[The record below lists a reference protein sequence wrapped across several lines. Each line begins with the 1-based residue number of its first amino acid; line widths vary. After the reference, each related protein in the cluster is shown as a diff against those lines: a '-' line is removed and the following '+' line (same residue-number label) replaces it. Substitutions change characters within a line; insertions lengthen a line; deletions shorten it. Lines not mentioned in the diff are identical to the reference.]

1 MAEGGALRLGQ
12 GAVPTR
18 IAQGRRVGGLEPKL
32 CSLGVAGE
40 FGHVVESEG

>member
-1 MAEGGALRLGQ
+1 MAGGGVPRLCQ
-12 GAVPTR
+12 GAGPTR
-18 IAQGRRVGGLEPKL
+18 TAQGRRVGGLEPKL